1 MDTPTCPAKPFSIS
15 VVRSGWVREK
25 HTTTRATEY
34 LRHSSGR
41 SSSSPSTSLRPS
53 GLSSTN
59 PTKFT
64 LEWARRWL
72 ATVWASF
79 PVPTTMT
86 GTEATV
92 PRLNNPKATTR
103 ASGTAIT
110 ATRHM
115 AATLPTVRAARSEFF
130 LVA

>member
-1 MDTPTCPAKPFSIS
+1 M
-15 VVRSGWVREK
+15 
-25 HTTTRATEY
+25 
-34 LRHSSGR
+34 
-41 SSSSPSTSLRPS
+41 RPR

-59 PTKFT
+59 PTKRT

-86 GTEATV
+86 GTDPT
-92 PRLNNPKATTR
+92 LNNPKATTL
-103 ASGTAIT
+103 ATGTAMT

-115 AATLPTVRAARSEFF
+115 AATFPTVRAARSVFF